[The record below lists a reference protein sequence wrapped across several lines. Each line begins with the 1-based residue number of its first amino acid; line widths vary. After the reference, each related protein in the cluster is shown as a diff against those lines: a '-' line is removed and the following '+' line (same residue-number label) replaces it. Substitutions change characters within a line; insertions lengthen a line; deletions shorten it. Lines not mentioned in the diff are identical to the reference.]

1 MKSIKNTI
9 YSTLLATMLLSTN
22 SYADCSY
29 ELFTI
34 SSTKDTKIID
44 FIEQLSDECGFS
56 IIVTDPNAEQFLE
69 KQLNKTNLKNL
80 TIDEV
85 LNIILE
91 ENNLSYTLENNILKI
106 SYLTTKVF
114 EIDYILSQRKS
125 KGSTDVT
132 LSSSSQTGQNTLGAA
147 GGGGMSG
154 GMSGGGSGQNPDGA
168 QTGIKIESEDEVKFW
183 EELDLEFQSILN
195 RPHDSYKAE
204 TPIINKNAGLVTI
217 TATQKQ
223 LERFERYLKRL
234 QDKVQ
239 LQVLID
245 VQLLSVTMSEGKTTG
260 VDWQQLYALQN
271 IEVSSHKLLNTNV
284 DTWEDAGNGVN
295 ILTSVIGPAGTAD
308 AISGSAGLVSIKAG
322 GKLNEVIK
330 FLQSQGDVNS
340 ISNPKVLTLNN
351 QPALITAGTEYFYKI
366 TNTQTLAGGVG
377 AGAQATN
384 ENIQSVFSGVLL
396 TITPEISDN
405 QDITLKINPSLS
417 QTTYDIASTDNS
429 ARTMPPDLQR
439 RQLSSV
445 VTVKDGNRIILGGL
459 INTKNT
465 NKSNKVPIL
474 GDIPV
479 INYLFKYEE
488 KVKTVEELVIIIE
501 PHIIHK
507 EINSVSLSELG
518 YEGLNDKILTHESAS
533 KKKRVSNS
541 TINDKLSVQN
551 APKVGLKHEIKEN
564 NEK

>member
-1 MKSIKNTI
+1 MKLMKKSICSTI
-9 YSTLLATMLLSTN
+9 LAGLLLST
-22 SYADCSY
+22 SAFADCSY

-44 FIEQLSDECGFS
+44 FIDQLSDECGFS
-56 IIVTDPNAEQFLE
+56 IIVTDPNAEEFLSS
-69 KQLNKTNLKNL
+69 KLNKTNLKNL

-85 LNIILE
+85 FNIILS

-114 EIDYILSQRKS
+114 SIDYILSQRKS

-132 LSSSSQTGQNTLGAA
+132 LSSSSSQDQNGISTGGST
-147 GGGGMSG
+147 S
-154 GMSGGGSGQNPDGA
+154 SSSGQNPDGA
-168 QTGIKIESEDEVKFW
+168 KTGMVIESEDEVKFW
-183 EELDLEFQSILN
+183 DELDTEFQSILN

-204 TPIINKNAGLVTI
+204 LPIINKNAGLVTI

-223 LERFERYLKRL
+223 MKRFEHYLQEL

-245 VQLLSVTMSEGKTTG
+245 VQLLSVTMSEGETTG
-260 VDWQQLYALQN
+260 IDWQQLYALQN
-271 IEVSSHKLLNTNV
+271 VNVAIDRRDWQNVTKFQDNAITEGLYGSSKAVGQMITVQGEAKL
-284 DTWEDAGNGVN
+284 
-295 ILTSVIGPAGTAD
+295 
-308 AISGSAGLVSIKAG
+308 K
-322 GKLNEVIK
+322 EVIK
-330 FLQSQGDVNS
+330 FLQTQGDVNS

-351 QPALITAGTEYFYKI
+351 QPALITAGTEYFYKL
-366 TNTQTLAGGVG
+366 TNTQTLAGGTG

-396 TITPEISDN
+396 TITPEISSDHE
-405 QDITLKINPSLS
+405 ITLKINPSLS
-417 QTTYDIASTDNS
+417 ETTTDIASTDNTN
-429 ARTMPPDLQR
+429 RTMPPDLQR

-465 NKSNKVPIL
+465 QSANQVPLL
-474 GDIPV
+474 GDIPLLG
-479 INYLFKYEE
+479 YLFKYEE
-488 KVKTVEELVIIIE
+488 KVKTIEELVIIIE

-507 EINSVSLSELG
+507 EINSVSLSDLG
-518 YEGLNDKILTHESAS
+518 YKGLDDNLLTLEKASRDKA
-533 KKKRVSNS
+533 KKAKKA
-541 TINDKLSVQN
+541 ID
-551 APKVGLKHEIKEN
+551 
-564 NEK
+564 EK